1 MFDRY
6 TTHALWENPADIP
19 FTLPA
24 DATTEEHY
32 LNHDGGI
39 DRIGDIVRP
48 SVTWYPVSGSGPH
61 PAVLVSPGG
70 AYKYLAYNHEGQD
83 ICHWFNS
90 IGFSACLLKYRCPD
104 RREAA
109 HADAA
114 RAIRWMRFHAAELN
128 ISPDRIGA
136 MGFSA
141 GAHLT
146 ATLGAYA
153 NPVPYEPKDAIDQLS
168 WKPNFLALIYP
179 AYLADMELNI
189 APEFR
194 IDAEVPPTF
203 LLQAEDDAIQVETS
217 LAWYLA
223 LKRAGVPAE
232 MHLYAK
238 GGHGY
243 GMLRR
248 GNPINNWGA
257 LATRWFQEQAGI

>member
-1 MFDRY
+1 MASSIADSPNHGYITGNFQTYPLPEVLTMFDRY
-6 TTHALWENPADIP
+6 TTHALWDNPAEIP

-24 DATTEEHY
+24 DAATEEHF

-83 ICHWFNS
+83 ICHWFNA

-128 ISPDRIGA
+128 ISPDRIGDRDSRRLRQPRPVRA
-136 MGFSA
+136 EGRPRPVVLEA
-141 GAHLT
+141 ELPRPHLSRLSRRH
-146 ATLGAYA
+146 AAEPRA
-153 NPVPYEPKDAIDQLS
+153 RVP
-168 WKPNFLALIYP
+168 
-179 AYLADMELNI
+179 
-189 APEFR
+189 
-194 IDAEVPPTF
+194 
-203 LLQAEDDAIQVETS
+203 
-217 LAWYLA
+217 
-223 LKRAGVPAE
+223 
-232 MHLYAK
+232 H
-238 GGHGY
+238 
-243 GMLRR
+243 
-248 GNPINNWGA
+248 
-257 LATRWFQEQAGI
+257 